1 MSLDGLNLADL
12 LSGADALIA
21 GRSWVFPFTS
31 LLGAFVFG
39 QVLAWT
45 YERTYRGLSYSRGF
59 SHTLVL
65 VCIAASIL
73 VLSMQFSLLAGL
85 GLFGIL
91 SMIRFRTDLKTPRD
105 LVFVM
110 GTATVGVACG
120 VGAMLEA
127 AMGTGVF
134 ALVSLYLYTGPFGS
148 RTRFDAVL
156 RFRLPIDLEAEP
168 ALSRLLRRHCRQR
181 HLLST
186 AELEAGTQR
195 EHVYQVKFFADRDR
209 VDLLESLR
217 TDLEARETRLMLQD
231 AASEY

>member
-1 MSLDGLNLADL
+1 MDAVTFLGDVRSH
-12 LSGADALIA
+12 ADALIA
-21 GRSWVFPFTS
+21 GRTWLDPLTTLV
-31 LLGAFVFG
+31 GAFVFG

-65 VCIAASIL
+65 VCISASIL
-73 VLSMQFSLLAGL
+73 VIAMQFSLLAGL

-110 GTATVGVACG
+110 GSATVGVAAG
-120 VGAMLEA
+120 VGAILEA

-134 ALVSLYLYTGPFGS
+134 AVVALYLYTGPFGS
-148 RTRFDAVL
+148 RTRFDGVL
-156 RFRLPIDLEAEP
+156 RFHLSTDVEAEP
-168 ALSRLLRRHCRQR
+168 ALTKLLRRHCRQR

-186 AELEAGTQR
+186 AELADGTIR
-195 EHVYQVKFFADRDR
+195 EHVYQVKFFRDKDRD
-209 VDLLESLR
+209 DLLTSLR
-217 TDLEARETRLMLQD
+217 RELSANETRLMLQD
-231 AASEY
+231 ATSEY

>member
-1 MSLDGLNLADL
+1 MVLQVLAD
-12 LSGADALIA
+12 
-21 GRSWVFPFTS
+21 
-31 LLGAFVFG
+31 AFQIDRRRYPVFG

-65 VCIAASIL
+65 VCISASIL
-73 VLSMQFSLLAGL
+73 VIAMQFSLLAGL

-110 GTATVGVACG
+110 GSATVGVAAG
-120 VGAMLEA
+120 VGAILEA

-134 ALVSLYLYTGPFGS
+134 AVVALYLYTGPFGS
-148 RTRFDAVL
+148 RTRFDGVL
-156 RFRLPIDLEAEP
+156 RFHLSTDVEAEP
-168 ALSRLLRRHCRQR
+168 ALTKLLRRHCRQR

-186 AELEAGTQR
+186 AELADGTIR
-195 EHVYQVKFFADRDR
+195 EHVYQVKFFRDKDRD
-209 VDLLESLR
+209 DLLTSLR
-217 TDLEARETRLMLQD
+217 RELSANETRLMLQD
-231 AASEY
+231 ATSEY

>member
-1 MSLDGLNLADL
+1 MSPELFLGDLRNAADGLV
-12 LSGADALIA
+12 A
-21 GRSWVFPFTS
+21 GRSWVAPLGS

-65 VCIAASIL
+65 VCISASIL
-73 VLSMQFSLLAGL
+73 VLAMHFSLLAGL

-110 GTATVGVACG
+110 GAATVGVASG

-127 AMGTGVF
+127 SMGTAVF

-148 RTRFDAVL
+148 RVRFDGVL
-156 RFRLPIDLEAEP
+156 RFRLPIDIDAEP
-168 ALSRLLRRHCRQR
+168 VLARLLRKHCRQR

-186 AELEAGTQR
+186 AELDEGTQR

-209 VDLLESLR
+209 DELIDSLR
-217 TDLEARETRLMLQD
+217 TELQANETRLMLQD
-231 AASEY
+231 ATSEY

>member
-1 MSLDGLNLADL
+1 MRRSSRHDRSARAQGLLDLARPPKTQFEELDFTRLGQDVIDL
-12 LSGADALIA
+12 LS
-21 GRSWVFPFTS
+21 
-31 LLGAFVFG
+31 
-39 QVLAWT
+39 
-45 YERTYRGLSYSRGF
+45 
-59 SHTLVL
+59 
-65 VCIAASIL
+65 
-73 VLSMQFSLLAGL
+73 
-85 GLFGIL
+85 
-91 SMIRFRTDLKTPRD
+91 RD
-105 LVFVM
+105 CPS
-110 GTATVGVACG
+110 TATVGWACG

-134 ALVSLYLYTGPFGS
+134 ARVSLYLYTGPFGS

-156 RFRLPIDLEAEP
+156 RFRLPIDVEPEP

>member
-1 MSLDGLNLADL
+1 MSLEGLDLANLRLWADT
-12 LSGADALIA
+12 LIA
-21 GRSWVFPFTS
+21 GRSWVFPLTA

-39 QVLAWT
+39 QVIAWT

-65 VCIAASIL
+65 VCVAASIL
-73 VLSMQFSLLAGL
+73 VLAMQFSLLAGL

-127 AMGTGVF
+127 AMGMGVF
-134 ALVSLYLYTGPFGS
+134 SLVALYLYTGPFGS
-148 RTRFDAVL
+148 RTRFDGVL
-156 RFRLPIDLEAEP
+156 RFRLPMDVESEP
-168 ALSRLLRRHCRQR
+168 TLSRLLRRHCRQR
-181 HLLST
+181 YLLST
-186 AELEAGTQR
+186 ADLDEGTQR

-209 VDLLESLR
+209 EDLLESLR
-217 TDLEARETRLMLQD
+217 TELSAHETRLMLQD
-231 AASEY
+231 ATSEY

>member
-1 MSLDGLNLADL
+1 VSFDTTLTDL
-12 LSGADALIA
+12 RVWSDALIA
-21 GRSWVFPFTS
+21 GRSWVRPFTS

-65 VCIAASIL
+65 VCISASIL
-73 VLSMQFSLLAGL
+73 VLAMHFSLLAGL

-110 GTATVGVACG
+110 GAATVGVATG

-127 AMGTGVF
+127 AMGATVF
-134 ALVSLYLYTGPFGS
+134 SSVALYLYTGPFGS
-148 RTRFDAVL
+148 RARFDGVL
-156 RFRLPIDLEAEP
+156 RFRLPVGVEAEP

-186 AELEAGTQR
+186 AEIEGGTQR
-195 EHVYQVKFFADRDR
+195 EHVYQVKFFAQRDRDI
-209 VDLLESLR
+209 LLESLR
-217 TDLEARETRLMLQD
+217 TELEANDTRLMLQD
-231 AASEY
+231 ATSEY